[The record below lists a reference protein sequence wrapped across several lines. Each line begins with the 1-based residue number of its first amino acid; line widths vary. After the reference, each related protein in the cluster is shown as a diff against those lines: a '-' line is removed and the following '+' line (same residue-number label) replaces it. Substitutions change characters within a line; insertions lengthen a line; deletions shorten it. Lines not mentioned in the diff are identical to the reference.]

1 MVFSSP
7 KPPQKKAQFNFG
19 DVWRKNME
27 NVWTQDPWECLC
39 TSDKFG
45 SAVGFRNAHSVSIRM
60 RRMMAYLLTNH
71 CWTPHWAWASDVPAK
86 MDSHSPQWKF
96 RVVESPNKSSTN
108 HHWLVIST
116 HISILCWL
124 KPLFGRCLKNTM
136 KWRTNGRNGPV
147 DRSTVIWRPRHSRSM
162 AARKSSASSG

>member
-1 MVFSSP
+1 MSSSYLGQSWP
-7 KPPQKKAQFNFG
+7 HGEWCQTWPGILLQ
-19 DVWRKNME
+19 V
-27 NVWTQDPWECLC
+27 
-39 TSDKFG
+39 
-45 SAVGFRNAHSVSIRM
+45 NAHSVSIRM
-60 RRMMAYLLTNH
+60 RRMMAYLLTNR

-136 KWRTNGRNGPV
+136 KWRTNGPV
-147 DRSTVIWRPRHSRSM
+147 TARSI
-162 AARKSSASSG
+162 AAPSFDVQGTLARWPPASLPPARDSAHHWGQEVLEWKL